1 MSSEILVN
9 TPGYYYGFAYGGAV
23 ILYTLFLKDKGK
35 KVYCWGIRIAF
46 LIVLLLWQ
54 SADAAP
60 QIMFLP
66 AMAVTVSLLFGILKL
81 TCDLDNVKALYYC
94 ARSFILGEFTASFGW
109 QMYYYFRQWIPE
121 QARSAVNIIFI
132 IVIYGVIFLT
142 VLFLE
147 HTFAREDSEIMIM
160 GKDLFFVIAVAA
172 ITFAV
177 SNISYLYSHTPFSS
191 GFPFEVFI
199 IRTLADF
206 GGVALLYAYHIQ
218 LVRLQNRFET
228 KTLQNIIEMQY
239 ANYQMLDESIELV
252 NEKYHDLKHQIG
264 IIRSDVMSDKEV
276 IRSLDQVEQEIKH
289 YEAQNKTGNKVLDT
303 ILTSKSLYCQKHRI
317 QMSCVADGAALD
329 FMEMMD
335 ISALFGNILDNAIES
350 SEKVED
356 PQKRVICLVIV
367 VQKGFLRIRAENYFS
382 GNIEMRDGV
391 PVTTKKDKGY
401 HGYGIKSIKSIAKK
415 YGGSVTIETKGNW
428 FELRILFP
436 IENNKVDDKA

>member
-1 MSSEILVN
+1 MSSKIRVN
-9 TPGYYYGFAYGGAV
+9 TPGYYYAFAHGGAI

-46 LIVLLLWQ
+46 LILLLLWL

-66 AMAVTVSLLFGILKL
+66 AMAVTISLLFGILKL
-81 TCDLDNVKALYYC
+81 TCDLENVKALYYC
-94 ARSFILGEFTASFGW
+94 ARSFILGEFTASLGW
-109 QMYYYFRQWIPE
+109 QMYYYFRQWVPE
-121 QARSAVNIIFI
+121 RARPAANIIFI

-147 HTFAREDSEIMIM
+147 HTFAREDSKIIIT
-160 GKDLFFVIAVAA
+160 GKDLFFVIAIVAIA
-172 ITFAV
+172 FAV

-264 IIRSDVMSDKEV
+264 IIRSGVMSDTEV
-276 IRSLDQVEQEIKH
+276 IHSLDQVEQEIKY

-317 QMSCVADGAALD
+317 QLSCVADGAALD

-350 SEKVED
+350 SEKIED
-356 PQKRVICLVIV
+356 PKKRVICLVVV
-367 VQKGFLRIRAENYFS
+367 VQKGFLRIRAENYFL
-382 GNIEMRDGV
+382 GNIEIRDGV